1 MTNEGAAARLH
12 EEAEAAL
19 EQRAVLA
26 GEDDLV
32 VALAPP
38 RPLLEAVT
46 DLLGSLTHCQI
57 LRHVAALRAC
67 ALSMSASTRNEESS
81 EQTR

>member
-1 MTNEGAAARLH
+1 MVAEARAARLH

-19 EQRAVLA
+19 QQRAVLA

-32 VALAPP
+32 VALAPA

-46 DLLGSLTHCQI
+46 DLLGRLSHRQV
-57 LRHVAALRAC
+57 LRHVAALR
-67 ALSMSASTRNEESS
+67 
-81 EQTR
+81 